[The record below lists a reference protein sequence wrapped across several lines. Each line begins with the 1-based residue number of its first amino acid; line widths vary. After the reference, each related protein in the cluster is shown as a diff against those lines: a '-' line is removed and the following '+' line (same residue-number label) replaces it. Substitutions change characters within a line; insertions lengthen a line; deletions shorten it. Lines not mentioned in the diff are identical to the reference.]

1 MSIEAPSAPSSEPVV
16 DSSPAPALDENAPA
30 QEPASDLT
38 ASPSPA
44 DGIFSD
50 GLTFRDG
57 YFNDVDAD
65 GFDEYRSMAA
75 QFKDLPSLFKS
86 LKDTKAA
93 LSQRQDGMVKLP
105 NSQSTEEE
113 IAAYRDAI
121 GIPESVDGYELTLPE
136 ASELPEGIQFQEGD
150 LQQFREFAHKN
161 GIAPETASALLR
173 YQAQVEGEQ
182 ISQIRQ
188 EQQDW
193 KADQQEQL
201 RNEWGGKWEQNQM
214 LAKRAAETFGLGA
227 DHPLMENAEVVKAMA
242 NAAAKISESSLVA
255 GESITSH
262 LTPGNEARDILANPD
277 NALHAPFHDSS
288 HPNHETA
295 VNSYMQKMEEQAR
308 RDGFS
313 V

>member
-1 MSIEAPSAPSSEPVV
+1 MSTEAPPAPSPE
-16 DSSPAPALDENAPA
+16 PAPAPVDPTPAP
-30 QEPASDLT
+30 EPT
-38 ASPSPA
+38 PEPTPSPSPA

-57 YFNDVDAD
+57 YFNDVEAE

-75 QFKDLPSLFKS
+75 QFKDLPSVFKS

-105 NSQSTEEE
+105 NSQSTPEE
-113 IAAYRDAI
+113 IAAYHKAI
-121 GIPESVDGYELTLPE
+121 GIPESIDGYEITLPE
-136 ASELPEGIQFQEGD
+136 ASELPEGIEFQESD

-161 GIAPETASALLR
+161 GIPPETASALLK
-173 YQAQVEGEQ
+173 YQAQVEGDA

-188 EQQDW
+188 EQEDW

-227 DHPLMENAEVVKAMA
+227 DHPLMENADVVKAMA

-255 GESITSH
+255 GEAITSH

-277 NALHAPFHDSS
+277 NPLNAAYHDSS

-295 VNSYMQKMEEQAR
+295 VNTYMQKMEEQAR
-308 RDGFS
+308 RDGFA

>member
-1 MSIEAPSAPSSEPVV
+1 MSIEAPSAPSSEPIV
-16 DSSPAPALDENAPA
+16 DSSPAPALDESATA

-38 ASPSPA
+38 ESPSPA

-105 NSQSTEEE
+105 NSQSTDEE

-121 GIPESVDGYELTLPE
+121 GIPESVDDYELTLPE
-136 ASELPEGIQFQEGD
+136 ASQLPEGIEFQEGD

-182 ISQIRQ
+182 ILQIRQ

-201 RNEWGGKWEQNQM
+201 RNEWGGNWEKNQM

-227 DHPLMENAEVVKAMA
+227 DHPLMRNADLVKAMA

-255 GESITSH
+255 GEAITGH
-262 LTPGNEARDILANPD
+262 LTYGAQAKDMLNNPD
-277 NALHAPFHDSS
+277 NPHYAALHEDG
-288 HPNHETA
+288 HPHKEKANNLYLEL
-295 VNSYMQKMEEQAR
+295 QRKQAEA
-308 RDGFS
+308 DGFA